1 MKANNNGEIKNNSKR
16 KEKNTKN
23 KTQKK
28 YKNNQEITR
37 SLINLSKHQRD
48 IVCKNYFNT
57 YDTFEDKIEK
67 LFKKNKIDFL
77 STNYNLEKQI
87 LRDFKEASKP
97 SRINPQND
105 FYSYINDKCL
115 IDYEVQMIQ

>member
-16 KEKNTKN
+16 KEKNIKN

-28 YKNNQEITR
+28 YKNNQQITR

-57 YDTFEDKIEK
+57 YDTSEDKIEE
-67 LFKKNKIDFL
+67 LFKKNIYYTIDESKQVIIDKIDNDIL
-77 STNYNLEKQI
+77 SLQQVKIKIEK
-87 LRDFKEASKP
+87 L
-97 SRINPQND
+97 
-105 FYSYINDKCL
+105 
-115 IDYEVQMIQ
+115 